1 MSAFYRFPGSILGKE
16 KHFFEFSCFFRI
28 FSDQKFKRVFLALD
42 TNNISAAEKLIKLLK
57 NNLAGIKIG
66 KELFSVYGPEII
78 KKFKNFIMQIMKSF

>member
-1 MSAFYRFPGSILGKE
+1 MSNK
-16 KHFFEFSCFFRI
+16 
-28 FSDQKFKRVFLALD
+28 KFKRVFLALD

-78 KKFKNFIMQIMKSF
+78 KKFSLGTPKEGNNFCTCERIA